1 MKATTGCASGW
12 IFFATVAL
20 VVGLFSA
27 VLIPANAQGN
37 QGSQGQNAV
46 YNANEG
52 TVGSGAFIDASM
64 FTTSVS
70 SNNICAV
77 LNFVLQNVDIAPQ
90 YPAGAVIDA
99 RGLPG
104 AMGTS
109 MTCTAAN
116 PSPWAGISNPPPS
129 TILLPAGTIII
140 PSTWVLPN
148 YTRLIGAGDALD
160 YLSTGTVSVGTTLQA
175 CLPSVNHCSSSFS
188 GSNMIDLG
196 TSHCPASV
204 CNSVSVENLTLDGLG
219 QSLNGIVNTNAQTGS
234 HVDHVSLFQLLERI
248 REEFGDSRRAL
259 GAIPDSQIGTRSA
272 ALPLFF

>member
-1 MKATTGCASGW
+1 MSLGLLVYWCPVLAS
-12 IFFATVAL
+12 
-20 VVGLFSA
+20 
-27 VLIPANAQGN
+27 AQT
-37 QGSQGQNAV
+37 GSQGQNAV
-46 YNANEG
+46 YNANNG
-52 TVGSGAFIDASM
+52 IVGSGAFIDASM
-64 FTTSVS
+64 FGK
-70 SNNICAV
+70 NNTDICAV
-77 LNFVLQNVDIAPQ
+77 LKLVLQTVDQPPT
-90 YPAGAVIDA
+90 YPSGAVIDA

-104 AMGTS
+104 TTGTS
-109 MTCTAAN
+109 MTCSA
-116 PSPWAGISNPPPS
+116 SPWAGITNPPPS

-140 PSTWVLPN
+140 PGTWVLPN

-160 YLSTGTVSVGTTLQA
+160 YLSTGAVSVGTTLQA

-188 GSNMIDLG
+188 GSDMIDLG

-272 ALPLFF
+272 ALRFSLDLVLHLR